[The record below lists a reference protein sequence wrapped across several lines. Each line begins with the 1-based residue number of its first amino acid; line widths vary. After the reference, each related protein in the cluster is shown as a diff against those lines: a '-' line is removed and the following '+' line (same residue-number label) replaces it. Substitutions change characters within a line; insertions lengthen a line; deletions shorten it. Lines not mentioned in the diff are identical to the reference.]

1 LGEVLFI
8 LTTLFGR
15 LGFAM
20 PMIDLPPHIR
30 TSPTL
35 QKWLQQA
42 PDVRREIAND
52 PSFRTRLRVGYGL
65 SNPGASSGVV
75 FGVEDLRIGQT
86 PIALSAHGNTGGTVT
101 SWGVDAQAYVLPL
114 GGYVNVAPVVGWR
127 SIATA
132 TAQSQ
137 GLHVGGKVML
147 VPSRGGGTD
156 LSLQQT
162 WVNLGTSQE
171 VGIGKFS
178 VGYAITP
185 KLRLATDLERWQG
198 RSIFETRATV
208 LLEWMP

>member
-1 LGEVLFI
+1 LDEIPV
-8 LTTLFGR
+8 T
-15 LGFAM
+15 AM
-20 PMIDLPPHIR
+20 PLPPDLPPQIR

-52 PSFRTRLRVGYGL
+52 PSFRTRLRTGYSL
-65 SNPGASSGVV
+65 TNPGASSSVV
-75 FGVEDLRIGQT
+75 FGVEDFRLGQT
-86 PIALSAHGNTGGTVT
+86 PIALSAHGNVGGTVR
-101 SWGVDAQAYVLPL
+101 SWGLDAQAYVLPL
-114 GGYVNVAPVVGWR
+114 GGYVNLAPVVGWR
-127 SIATA
+127 SLSTA

-137 GLHVGGKVML
+137 GVNLGAKVLL
-147 VPSRGGGTD
+147 VPSRGGGAD

-162 WVNLGTSQE
+162 WVNLGTDQE
-171 VGIGKFS
+171 VGIGKIS
-178 VGYAITP
+178 VGYAIAP

>member
-1 LGEVLFI
+1 
-8 LTTLFGR
+8 
-15 LGFAM
+15 M
-20 PMIDLPPHIR
+20 PIDLPPPIR
-30 TSPTL
+30 NSPTL

-75 FGVEDLRIGQT
+75 FGIEDLRLGQT
-86 PIALSAHGNTGGTVT
+86 PIALTGHGSLGGTVN
-101 SWGVDAQAYVLPL
+101 SWGIDAQAYVLPL

-127 SIATA
+127 SLSTA

-137 GLHVGGKVML
+137 GINLGVKVLL
-147 VPSRGGGTD
+147 VPSRGGGAD

-162 WVNLGTSQE
+162 WVNPGHEQE
-171 VGIGKFS
+171 VGVGKVS
-178 VGYAITP
+178 VGYAISP
-185 KLRLATDLERWQG
+185 KLRLATDIERWQG

>member
-1 LGEVLFI
+1 
-8 LTTLFGR
+8 
-15 LGFAM
+15 M
-20 PMIDLPPHIR
+20 PIDLPPQIQ

-42 PDVRREIAND
+42 PDVRREMNND

-75 FGVEDLRIGQT
+75 FGLEDLRLGQT
-86 PIALSAHGNTGGTVT
+86 PIALTAHGSLGGTVN
-101 SWGVDAQAYVLPL
+101 SWGIDTQAYLLPL

-127 SIATA
+127 SLSTS

-137 GLHVGGKVML
+137 GFNVGAKVLL
-147 VPSRGGGTD
+147 VPSRGGGAD

-162 WVNLGTSQE
+162 WVNPGNEKE
-171 VGIGKFS
+171 VGIGKIS

-185 KLRLATDLERWQG
+185 KLRLATDIERWQG